1 MKRRAWTPYDDA
13 VLIAG
18 VRASASNKRL
28 ARELERSV
36 DAVIAR
42 LSVLRRENTLPPAAL
57 GRRALPLASAA
68 AIQAARD
75 AWMAGL
81 LVFAR
86 RLPAGMRVVLA
97 RAPGESASSIFIT
110 HQDGDESRHAVAA
123 IN

>member
-1 MKRRAWTPYDDA
+1 MKRRAWTPCDDA

-36 DAVIAR
+36 WAVTVRLAR
-42 LSVLRRENTLPPAAL
+42 LRRQHQLPPAVP
-57 GRRALPLASAA
+57 GRRALPQASAA
-68 AIQAARD
+68 AIQAAAD

-81 LVFAR
+81 LVFAS

-97 RAPGESASSIFIT
+97 RAPGESVSSIFIT
-110 HQDGDESRHAVAA
+110 HQDGEESRHAVAA